1 MPAVHPVAWA
11 VLAAVLALTGSFA
24 WAWSILEGIEITDP
38 ASPMRRAR
46 GMRLAATLIIMI
58 STLAASSLA
67 WRMAIA
73 SPMTASVPGPAPI
86 TSHLTT
92 PMRGHAFEKA

>member
-11 VLAAVLALTGSFA
+11 VLAAVLALAGSFA
-24 WAWSILEGIEITDP
+24 WAWSILEGIELFDP

-67 WRMAIA
+67 WRMA
-73 SPMTASVPGPAPI
+73 VPLP
-86 TSHLTT
+86 
-92 PMRGHAFEKA
+92 